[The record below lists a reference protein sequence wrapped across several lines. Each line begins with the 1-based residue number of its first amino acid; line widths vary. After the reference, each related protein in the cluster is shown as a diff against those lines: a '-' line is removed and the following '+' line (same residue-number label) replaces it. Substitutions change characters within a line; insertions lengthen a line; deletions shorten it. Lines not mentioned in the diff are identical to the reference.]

1 MKLAARSASGARAV
15 KTPTL
20 VLHGTQDR
28 RGPLAA
34 AHFLA
39 EGPPDSRLYLFEGS
53 GHLPIFTAT
62 GEFCDV
68 LRRFVRTGEVGPRS
82 SVATARHR

>member
-1 MKLAARSASGARAV
+1 VLGQV

-20 VLHGTQDR
+20 ILHGTQDR
-28 RGPLAA
+28 RVPLSTAYY
-34 AHFLA
+34 LA
-39 EGPPDSRLYLFEGS
+39 ERLPDARLYLFEGA

-68 LRRFVRTGEVGPRS
+68 SAGS
-82 SVATARHR
+82 SGRGRLAPGDHSSSEKDTHPCE